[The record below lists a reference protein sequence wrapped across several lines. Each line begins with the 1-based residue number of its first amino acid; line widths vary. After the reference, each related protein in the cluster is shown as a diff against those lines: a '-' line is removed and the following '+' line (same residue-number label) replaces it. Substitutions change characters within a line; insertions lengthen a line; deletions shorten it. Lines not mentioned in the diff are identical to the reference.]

1 MCLTGT
7 SSRLQIGNNLSDIF
21 PIRKGLKKTNFLF
34 SLPFNLALGY
44 AIKRVQVNQDGLK
57 LNGTL
62 QVLVYVDDVKI
73 LRRSVHSVKENF
85 DRC

>member
-1 MCLTGT
+1 
-7 SSRLQIGNNLSDIF
+7 
-21 PIRKGLKKTNFLF
+21 
-34 SLPFNLALGY
+34 LPFNLALGY